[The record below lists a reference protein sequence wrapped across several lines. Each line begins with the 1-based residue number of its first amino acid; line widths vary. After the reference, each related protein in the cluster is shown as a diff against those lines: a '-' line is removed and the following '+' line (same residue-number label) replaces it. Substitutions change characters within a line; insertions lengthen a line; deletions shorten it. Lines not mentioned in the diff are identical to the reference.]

1 MKALIRI
8 SSVPCATLCFFL
20 AAGPALAQANPPA
33 AGQDDA
39 SRQAAATSADYV
51 IGVEDVLAVSVWKEP
66 DLTKNVNV
74 RPDGKVSFPLVG
86 DLQASGKT
94 PRQLSATLTE
104 ALAKYIKEPIVTV
117 TVEQI
122 NSFKVYLIG
131 EVGAQGELTLKRRT
145 RLMQLI
151 SQAGGL
157 SPYASKK
164 IVIVRDE
171 GGREVRTEIDYRKL
185 ISGEQP
191 ELNIYLKPGDTI
203 IVP

>member
-1 MKALIRI
+1 MKGWRLCPGIAWAALG
-8 SSVPCATLCFFL
+8 CL
-20 AAGPALAQANPPA
+20 ALATPAFPQTPQQEEQAR
-33 AGQDDA
+33 Q
-39 SRQAAATSADYV
+39 QAAATSADYV
-51 IGVEDVLAVSVWKEP
+51 IGVEDVLSISVWKEP
-66 DLTKNVNV
+66 ELTKSVSV

-94 PRQLSATLTE
+94 PQQLSQTLTE
-104 ALAKYIKEPIVTV
+104 ALARFIKEPIVTV

-122 NSFKVYLIG
+122 NNFKVYLLG

-164 IVIVRDE
+164 IVIVREE